1 MVAPQAEGPAPT
13 DLRMIWPNETSDFTP
28 WLAENLHLWGHA
40 IGVDLKL
47 VQNEA
52 YGYGG
57 YTDILAES
65 AEHGRAVIENQLES
79 SDNDHFVRLMGYA
92 PDHKA
97 GILSGWRPGSG
108 NIIRGCWDGS
118 KSQWLATGKSMRLK
132 CAWFRAAVCIP

>member
-13 DLRMIWPNETSDFTP
+13 DLRMIWSNETSDFTP
-28 WLAENLHLWGHA
+28 WLAENLHLLGHA

-65 AEHGRAVIENQLES
+65 AEHGRVVIENQLEP
-79 SDNDHFVRLMGYA
+79 SDHDHFSGSWATPQTTRLA
-92 PDHKA
+92 SW
-97 GILSGWRPGSG
+97 SGWRPSSG
-108 NIIRGCWDGS
+108 NTIRGCWDGS

-132 CAWFRAAVCIP
+132 